1 MTGIILAG
9 GKSKRLGV
17 NKAFIELGSKK
28 LIERIYLKLEKIFNE
43 IIIVTNSLNNFRN
56 FQAKI
61 VRDKVPGIGPLGAIL
76 WGLEASTSKY
86 NFITGCDSPFIK
98 NEIIQLLMKKIN
110 QADVTIPY
118 LKKGYEPL
126 LAIYSK
132 NCLEAIKKSINS
144 RDLRIISFFSE
155 VKVKIISENEIRE
168 YDPDLISFFNINS
181 KTDLKRAQELI
192 TNIS

>member
-9 GKSKRLGV
+9 GESKRLGV
-17 NKAFIELGSKK
+17 NKAFIELDSKK
-28 LIERIYLKLEKIFNE
+28 LIEHIYLKLDKIFDK

-61 VRDKVPGIGPLGAIL
+61 IRDKVPGIGPLGAIL

-98 NEIIQLLMKKIN
+98 NEIIQLLIKKIN
-110 QADVTIPY
+110 QADVIIPY
-118 LKKGYEPL
+118 SNKGYEPL

-144 RDLRIISFFSE
+144 GDLRIISFFPE
-155 VKVKIISENEIRE
+155 VKVKIISEDEIRE
-168 YDPDLISFFNINS
+168 CDPDLISFFNINS
-181 KTDLKRAQELI
+181 ENDLKKAQKLI
-192 TNIS
+192 KKIS